1 MSVRR
6 LAAAVAIG
14 LGLVTA
20 GAWAVAEGPRE
31 GFAPDPP
38 AHVSDKQWVFELTY
52 DKGASSIDRARSVNV
67 KKAMGTPRQMGRF
80 ALELWVGKELLDRAR
95 FDVPLLGDDDRER
108 DPKRP
113 RKKPTFA
120 RVTAK
125 VKVQMADHPRAT
137 VLAFV
142 DRATG
147 DTRRYFWP
155 PDEKGVLT
163 PFSAKAATQQLD
175 AGASDA
181 GDASTGDGGDA
192 ASEDAGATGSV
203 SDTVDGG
210 VAADGGA
217 GDGGATDGGAA
228 GRGAADGGAADG
240 GVSDGGA
247 GGKPGARKS
256 PAAKE
261 ASGARVP

>member
-1 MSVRR
+1 M
-6 LAAAVAIG
+6 
-14 LGLVTA
+14 
-20 GAWAVAEGPRE
+20 
-31 GFAPDPP
+31 
-38 AHVSDKQWVFELTY
+38 
-52 DKGASSIDRARSVNV
+52 NV

-147 DTRRYFWP
+147 DAALFLAAGR
-155 PDEKGVLT
+155 EGALT
-163 PFSAKAATQQLD
+163 PFSAKAAFSSSTQGERRRCGGCGTGD
-175 AGASDA
+175 AS
-181 GDASTGDGGDA
+181 DASTG
-192 ASEDAGATGSV
+192 ETHDAGPRRCGSEAMRVRAMQVRREQRRSMRLRGTRALHAQMMGGGRCWGSALREDSYLLRV
-203 SDTVDGG
+203 SFLAFSSASLVRSSSRFLMRSLT
-210 VAADGGA
+210 
-217 GDGGATDGGAA
+217 
-228 GRGAADGGAADG
+228 
-240 GVSDGGA
+240 
-247 GGKPGARKS
+247 
-256 PAAKE
+256 E
-261 ASGARVP
+261 A